1 MTTLCSIKYF
11 YILFITLR
19 LHELDRV
26 YRPWAD
32 VWRMPHWSFFFLSF
46 FFFFLN
52 YINEKSPEGS
62 HTTPI
67 GTDWVSDKILGKVKW
82 YYYQYLRVVLIL
94 HETEK
99 LAWFWNYPLLH
110 YVTWSPKFESK
121 SVTDGRE
128 AEGEI
133 SKRKDLKQTFVVGQW
148 VGRGLTIKYT

>member
-1 MTTLCSIKYF
+1 M
-11 YILFITLR
+11 R
-19 LHELDRV
+19 
-26 YRPWAD
+26 
-32 VWRMPHWSFFFLSF
+32 
-46 FFFFLN
+46 N
-52 YINEKSPEGS
+52 SPEGS

-82 YYYQYLRVVLIL
+82 YYYQYFRVVLIL

-110 YVTWSPKFESK
+110 YVTWSPKFESL

-133 SKRKDLKQTFVVGQW
+133 SKRKGLKQTFVVGQW
-148 VGRGLTIKYT
+148 VGRGLTIKYTQKQQKGKWSFFVRKRSGIPKSLTITLGLKKEQRASGVLFLFGK